1 MMNESR
7 RATVTAQVRAECAEP
22 APARR
27 GAHPGRHQQRRRA
40 APSSHRD
47 ARTVLPTNT
56 SVDSLRNAERASKSR
71 KQVLLKQGERCDLL
85 LYLVLLARDQKR
97 L

>member
-1 MMNESR
+1 MQS
-7 RATVTAQVRAECAEP
+7 Q
-22 APARR
+22 
-27 GAHPGRHQQRRRA
+27 HPPGGGRTQA
-40 APSSHRD
+40 GTSSADTPSSHRD